1 MFYTKLNSPTVQV
14 SVANYQLFIAL
25 YKLECAILLIND
37 PKELRK
43 LITSVT
49 NIYTKANF
57 FAQHRDI
64 MKAESDLMLKINTLE
79 NQ

>member
-14 SVANYQLFIAL
+14 SVANYQWFIAL
-25 YKLECAILLIND
+25 YKLECAIILIND

-43 LITSVT
+43 LIPSVT
-49 NIYTKANF
+49 NIYNKANF
-57 FAQHRDI
+57 FAQRRDI